1 MTIAWAKRRAA
12 QEMRNNGLSGK
23 NCGCINT
30 LFRKCGR
37 QDCNAQLQAKANNVI
52 DDGDIEMKDNAML
65 KYVTDS
71 TKKKL
76 GKKGRKGRKGRGRN
90 SKEDKKLLVA
100 GEENSD
106 WLTHSDPKTGKDYF
120 SNKNT
125 GRVTWSDHSK
135 NKLEEQNETKLSVGL
150 VDGGNN
156 EIETKKNSPGTLKYQ
171 QMQKNN
177 NTHSALTKPTEKNKF
192 SHSKRKKP
200 LLSSARKPT
209 AGSKSI
215 GKSVTFATNLTNS
228 TESTASTATILGD
241 ESIKM
246 RSSSKLQSTSDLRG
260 ETWEKHLDPASG
272 KVFFYN
278 KEKGVTQWNEPPGFS
293 KYDTSQK
300 ALTHTD
306 SIKMR
311 STSKLQSTS
320 ETWEKHLDPASG
332 RVFFYNKEKGVTQ
345 WNEPP
350 GFSN

>member
-1 MTIAWAKRRAA
+1 M
-12 QEMRNNGLSGK
+12 
-23 NCGCINT
+23 
-30 LFRKCGR
+30 FRKCGR

-156 EIETKKNSPGTLKYQ
+156 EIETKK
-171 QMQKNN
+171 
-177 NTHSALTKPTEKNKF
+177 
-192 SHSKRKKP
+192 KRNGDKK
-200 LLSSARKPT
+200 RET
-209 AGSKSI
+209 
-215 GKSVTFATNLTNS
+215 VRM
-228 TESTASTATILGD
+228 EASTDQGL
-241 ESIKM
+241 
-246 RSSSKLQSTSDLRG
+246 LL
-260 ETWEKHLDPASG
+260 
-272 KVFFYN
+272 
-278 KEKGVTQWNEPPGFS
+278 
-293 KYDTSQK
+293 
-300 ALTHTD
+300 
-306 SIKMR
+306 
-311 STSKLQSTS
+311 
-320 ETWEKHLDPASG
+320 
-332 RVFFYNKEKGVTQ
+332 
-345 WNEPP
+345 
-350 GFSN
+350 